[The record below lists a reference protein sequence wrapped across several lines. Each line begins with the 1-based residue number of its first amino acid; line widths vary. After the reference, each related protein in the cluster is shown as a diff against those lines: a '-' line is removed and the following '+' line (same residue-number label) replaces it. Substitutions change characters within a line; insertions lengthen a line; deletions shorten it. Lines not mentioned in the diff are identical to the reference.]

1 MGGPSFDPAHWA
13 TFSSASVAGKATSA
27 VFTAHGL
34 RESLDPKLMKNMM
47 RESCDDD
54 VCPNSTAIIIG
65 LDETGSMSIIPDY
78 MVREGLPRLFQEIF
92 DRKPVTD
99 PHIMFMGI
107 GDAECDLHPMQIS
120 QFEAGMRIADQLT
133 DIYLEG
139 NGGGNHYEGY
149 IFPWYMAA
157 MHTKIDCFTKR
168 NKKGYLITVG
178 DEEPTPVLYKND
190 IKRVMGIGPETDL
203 TAQQLLDTVS
213 RMYHVFHVIVEQ
225 GHYAR
230 SHLDNVVNKWG
241 ALLGQNA
248 LRLADYT
255 KLSEVIVSAIEV
267 TAGRKPDD
275 VIASWKGDTSLVV
288 AKAIGGMTTVDGNG
302 ASGVVRL

>member
-1 MGGPSFDPAHWA
+1 MGGASFDPAHWA
-13 TFSSASVAGKATSA
+13 TFSSAKVAGKATSA
-27 VFTAHGL
+27 VFTARGL
-34 RESLDPKLMKNMM
+34 RDALDPKLMKNML

-54 VCPNSTAIIIG
+54 VCPNSTAIIVG
-65 LDETGSMSIIPDY
+65 LDETGSMGIIPDY
-78 MVREGLPRLFQEIF
+78 MVREGLPKLFQEIY

-99 PHIMFMGI
+99 PHIMFMGV
-107 GDAECDLHPMQIS
+107 GDAECDLYPMQIS

-157 MHTKIDCFTKR
+157 MHTQIDCFLKR

-178 DEEPTPVLYKND
+178 DEEPTPVLRKDD
-190 IKRVMGIGPETDL
+190 IRRVLGIGPETDL

-225 GHYAR
+225 GSYA
-230 SHLDNVVNKWG
+230 SHNLDEVVKKWSG
-241 ALLGQNA
+241 LLGQNA

-255 KLSEVIVSAIEV
+255 KLSEVIVSAIQV
-267 TAGRKPDD
+267 TEGTTVDD
-275 VIASWKGDTSLVV
+275 VVKSWSGDTSLVV
-288 AKAIGGMTTVDGNG
+288 AKAIGGLTSAKSG
-302 ASGVVRL
+302 SGVVRL